1 MVYRQLAYN
10 NHPDIPRTDPHANA
24 AWYTEWLMVE
34 QPEQSRYTADLTIFW
49 QDLTKTEDN
58 YVFVPALRRSLRLS
72 ATARCSPLL
81 GSDMIHDDQR
91 GGYNGGLNLFNANYL
106 GEREDSRDNRS
117 HKCDRCLSERIR
129 WPIRLVDAVMG
140 SLEPA

>member
-1 MVYRQLAYN
+1 MPFPDPEPPDEGYKILANVWFPRRALSFGAVAPFRFWQLLYMPIASAIFRARRLRSSIGSWPTIS
-10 NHPDIPRTDPHANA
+10 HPAIPRTDPEANG

-72 ATARCSPLL
+72 PLRDAR
-81 GSDMIHDDQR
+81 
-91 GGYNGGLNLFNANYL
+91 
-106 GEREDSRDNRS
+106 
-117 HKCDRCLSERIR
+117 RC
-129 WPIRLVDAVMG
+129 WAVT
-140 SLEPA
+140 